1 MRTVLSFGLSV
12 VCFLF
17 ASLSL
22 AAQTDFRPCPAS
34 LLGLTGSAVELPA
47 LDVEAAWLRADKEAA
62 EGGKHLYGIVQTGA
76 VDLSPD
82 GGVTEHV
89 MAVHVGNAQG
99 VALHFDDFH
108 LPAGAELWVTDED
121 GTWQEG
127 PYDFR
132 DNDDHGRIATGDV
145 PGEWAVL
152 RLQVPAGL
160 SEAVRLHMEGAA
172 ALFRDVDGARGGSQP
187 CEVDVA
193 CPEIQGWECQRD
205 ATVRLSIIENGGS
218 YLCSGAMVN
227 TTALDCRQYMLTA
240 LHCASNADDDDF
252 ALLKVYYNYE
262 RPECGEGNGLLNR
275 RRTGVIRLADSDDI
289 QGSNF
294 QGSDFLLVEVEDA
307 IPTSWPVYF
316 AGWDA
321 SGSGSGEGVGIHH
334 PSGDVKKISTYT
346 QNTSSIS
353 LGDFGSHWRVYWVET
368 VTEHGVTEGGSSG
381 SHLFNE
387 EGLSIGTL
395 SAGLSACTNGG
406 AGAGTGP
413 NQPDYYGKMSFHW
426 DDNPNPADEKLELW
440 LDPENTGQT
449 VLHGAYPDLEAT
461 VPCGPDQACEEI
473 ADVAQMQLEREFR
486 LMPNPASDRLHLRL
500 AAGGWSDAALVTLR
514 DAVGRVIGIESWWGG
529 AAVLDVSDL
538 PRGWMLVTVSLP
550 DGAQLTRRVLLD

>member
-1 MRTVLSFGLSV
+1 MRTVLHFGLPA
-12 VCFLF
+12 VCLLF
-17 ASLSL
+17 VSLSL
-22 AAQTDFRPCPAS
+22 SAQTNSRPCPAS
-34 LLGLTGSAVELPA
+34 LLGLTGSAIELPA
-47 LDVEAAWLRADKEAA
+47 FDVEAAWLRADKEAA
-62 EGGKHLYGIVQTGA
+62 EWGKHLYGVVQENA
-76 VDLSPD
+76 VDLSPE
-82 GGVTEHV
+82 GGVTQHIA
-89 MAVHVGNAQG
+89 AVHVDRAQG

-108 LPAGAELWVTDED
+108 LPAGAELWVTDVE

-145 PGEWAVL
+145 PGECAVL
-152 RLQVPAGL
+152 RLQVPAEL
-160 SEAVRLHMEGAA
+160 SGTVRLHIEGAA

-449 VLHGAYPDLEAT
+449 VLHGAYTDLEAA

-473 ADVAQMQLEREFR
+473 ADVAQLQLERELR

-500 AAGGWSDAALVTLR
+500 AANGWAEAAHVTLR
-514 DAVGRVIGIESWWGG
+514 DATGRIIATESWWGG
-529 AAVLDVSDL
+529 AAVLDLSDL